1 MEQQAENE
9 VLAQEEAVEQPE
21 VEQVEGETPEGEQAE
36 GESGGEPAAEDNE
49 VVISFGE
56 ETPTSEEVEHQAAP
70 AWVKE
75 LRKADREKAREI
87 RELRQKLEAKQQA
100 EAPAAMQKPTLADCD
115 FDEDVF
121 EQKLTAYHESQRKV
135 KAEQEAKE
143 AEAKKAREAWET
155 RLNAYKDA
163 KAKLPVSNFDEVE
176 AVVQDT
182 MSATQIG
189 IIVSGAD
196 KPEHLV
202 YAIGSNAAKLKEL
215 ASITDPVKFAF
226 AVARL
231 ETQMK
236 VTPKKAAPAPEKPLK
251 GGSTAVGAT
260 DTKLARLEA
269 AAERT
274 GDYSEV
280 FAYKRELRRSQ
291 G

>member
-1 MEQQAENE
+1 MNEQAENE
-9 VLAQEEAVEQPE
+9 VLEQEELQDELEAAQR
-21 VEQVEGETPEGEQAE
+21 EGEMPEGQQQE
-36 GESGGEPAAEDNE
+36 GESGTEPATDDDE

-56 ETPTSEEVEHQAAP
+56 DAPTSEEVEHQAAP

-75 LRKADREKAREI
+75 LRKADREKARKI
-87 RELRQKLEAKQQA
+87 RELEQQLTARQQA
-100 EAPAAMQKPTLADCD
+100 EQPASVAKPTLADCD

-121 EQKLTAYHESQRKV
+121 EQKLTAYHEAQRAE
-135 KAEQEAKE
+135 KAKQEAQE
-143 AEAKKAREAWET
+143 AEARKAQEAWNA
-155 RLNAYKDA
+155 RLTQYNEA
-163 KAKLPVSNFDEVE
+163 KAKLSVGNFEEVE
-176 AVVQDT
+176 DIVKDA
-182 MSATQIG
+182 MNPTQLG

-231 ETQMK
+231 ETKMQ

-251 GGSTAVGAT
+251 GGATAVGAT
-260 DTKLARLEA
+260 DNKLAQLEA
-269 AAERT
+269 EADRT
-274 GDYSEV
+274 GDRTKV
-280 FAYKRELRRSQ
+280 LQYKRELRARA